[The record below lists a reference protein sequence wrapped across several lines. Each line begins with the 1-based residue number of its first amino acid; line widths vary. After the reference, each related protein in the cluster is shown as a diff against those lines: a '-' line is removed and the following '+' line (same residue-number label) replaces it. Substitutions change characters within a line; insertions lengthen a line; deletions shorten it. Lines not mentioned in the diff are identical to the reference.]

1 MTIAEHLMPGDQ
13 VTELVDDDL
22 LLMHLRG
29 VGLVEEVVERPRPPA
44 TPVGHGGGQRIGDQ
58 LDIAASTSAI
68 ALTQL
73 SGVKR

>member
-1 MTIAEHLMPGDQ
+1 MPGDQ

-29 VGLVEEVVERPRPPA
+29 VGLVEEVVGVLGRQPH
-44 TPVGHGGGQRIGDQ
+44 PVGHGGGQRIGDQ